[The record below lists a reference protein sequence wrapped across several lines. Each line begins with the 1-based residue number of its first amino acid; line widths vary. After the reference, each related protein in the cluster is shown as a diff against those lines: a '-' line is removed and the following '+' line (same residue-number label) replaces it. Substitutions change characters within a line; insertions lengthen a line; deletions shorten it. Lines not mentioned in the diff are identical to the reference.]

1 MKRILSLFLT
11 LLFFISA
18 VQAKDLRFAQ
28 ISDVRYSQE
37 NSAPLQAI
45 IKDINKQKNVEFT
58 VFTGDNI
65 NKPSPAELESFLK
78 EAKKLKTPF
87 YIILGDKEVNKLKHM
102 SKAEYIDI
110 IKKNV
115 RSYKPEKPNYT
126 FEKEKVIFIA
136 ADGSKDVIPSPN
148 GYYKDDVLEFLD
160 TELSKYPEHNV
171 IILQHFPIIP
181 PSNKESHYTFKPEN
195 YLAVLSKHKNVKA
208 IISGH
213 FGVNSEKTHN
223 GIVHITTAGAPYYRI
238 IDILD
243 CDSANPTIW
252 AQLNQAK

>member
-1 MKRILSLFLT
+1 MKRILSLCLTSLFL
-11 LLFFISA
+11 ISA

-37 NSAPLQAI
+37 NSAPLKAV

-65 NKPSPAELESFLK
+65 NKPSQAELESFLK

-87 YIILGDKEVNKLKHM
+87 YIVLGDKDVNKLKHL
-102 SKAEYIDI
+102 SKAEYIETI
-110 IKKNV
+110 RKNV
-115 RSYKPEKPNYT
+115 RSYKPEK
-126 FEKEKVIFIA
+126 EKVIFII

-148 GYYKDDVLEFLD
+148 GYYRDDVLEYLD
-160 TELSKYPEHNV
+160 KELSKYPERNV

-213 FGVNSEKTHN
+213 FGVNSEKEEK

>member
-11 LLFFISA
+11 SLFLVSA

-28 ISDVRYSQE
+28 VSDIRFSESDSQTLKTIV
-37 NSAPLQAI
+37 N
-45 IKDINKQKNVEFT
+45 DINKQKNVEFT

-65 NKPSPAELESFLK
+65 SKPSVTELEGFLK

-87 YIILGDKEVNKLKHM
+87 YIVLGDKDVNKLKHL
-102 SKAEYIDI
+102 SKAEYIQV

-115 RSYKPEKPNYT
+115 RKYKPETPNYI
-126 FEKEKVIFIA
+126 FEKNGVIFIV
-136 ADGSKDVIPSPN
+136 ADGSKDVIPSTN
-148 GYYKDDVLEFLD
+148 GYYKDDVLEFID
-160 TELSKYPEHNV
+160 TELKKYPNKNV
-171 IILQHFPIIP
+171 VIFQHFPVIP
-181 PSNKESHYTFKPEN
+181 PSNKENYYTYRAEDYIAILK
-195 YLAVLSKHKNVKA
+195 KHANVKA
-208 IISGH
+208 LISGH
-213 FGVNSEKTHN
+213 FGVNSEKSYN

-243 CDSANPTIW
+243 CDSTNPTIW